1 MPEIVLRGLLLVIL
15 SFEFGLSS
23 DLVKDSLSLL
33 IIFLSVKMTTAFS
46 FVDVTSTNLFLFS
59 IVSLDELEWLAN
71 ALFSL
76 GLTLLLVIMVFGVS

>member
-1 MPEIVLRGLLLVIL
+1 
-15 SFEFGLSS
+15 
-23 DLVKDSLSLL
+23 
-33 IIFLSVKMTTAFS
+33 MTTAFS